1 MNLQECPRAR
11 RLRALAAA
19 LLAAALLLLAAG
31 CSNPEK
37 AKAEHLQRG
46 EALLKERRWQE
57 ASLEFRNAIQIDGN
71 LAAAHWGLAQAY
83 RELGRD
89 SDFGEELQRAV
100 KLDPNNMEART
111 LLAQGYLVAFGREKR
126 QEFIAEAE
134 RLIGEML
141 AKDPRSPDAHILSA
155 NVIFFK
161 GGPDAAKQAEEKI
174 KYAISLDPQRMQSYM
189 GLAKFYQQTGRNDA
203 AESVFR
209 QAISINDRSSLAH
222 GQYAIFLVQT
232 GRNDDAEAEFRKAV
246 DVEPDNRDTRKVLA
260 SYYLVNQRYDKAE
273 EAYKAWAQL
282 DWDKAEG
289 RARLAD
295 YYATVGRF
303 DDAASLYQ
311 DIVNNFKDYTRG
323 RYRLGEISLQRGD
336 VAGAD
341 AQAGSLLKANEK
353 DIDALFLRARIFSA
367 KGKTRE
373 AIANLKTVL
382 DQEPRSKLGLY
393 FMSDAL
399 YRDGQY
405 EQARARAGELERYY
419 PDFFPAK
426 LLQIQINLD
435 SRDYEGARR
444 MADEL
449 LKKLQE
455 PDQTP
460 KGDVTPQV
468 LADIKTNAYL
478 LRGKASIQAVN
489 PSTPRAEASKAAAS
503 ARADFDAARQAAP
516 NSPLPYVNLADA
528 AGLEGKI
535 DEAQQHIEH
544 ALSLDRTNQ
553 QALTALI
560 NLGAATN
567 RLDQSR
573 SRVEQLAAEQPSS
586 APLQYLVG
594 QSYRTA
600 SQQQPPD
607 AQRAEAAMKRA
618 VELDPEY
625 MAAYTAL
632 AEIYVMT
639 NQADRAVEQYNLILK
654 KRPDDFTAYRN
665 LGLIESQR
673 GRLDE
678 AEKYYRGALS
688 IRPDEFVSANNL
700 AAMYADHG
708 RGNAEE
714 AIRLA
719 QDVVRRYPN
728 EPGFADT
735 LGWVYYRKGLY
746 RDAVEQLQR
755 AVSSASKRGG
765 DNSLYRWHLGKAL
778 ADGGDRAAARRE
790 LQRCQELYA
799 VEQSRPVK
807 APTQTPIDDV
817 RRTLESLS

>member
-19 LLAAALLLLAAG
+19 LLAALLLLAAG

-37 AKAEHLQRG
+37 AKAEHLSRG

-57 ASLEFRNAIQIDGN
+57 ASLEFRNAIQIDNN

-89 SDFGEELQRAV
+89 SEFGEELQRTV
-100 KLDPNNMEART
+100 KLDQNNMEART
-111 LLAQGYLVAFGREKR
+111 LLTQGYLVAYNRDKR
-126 QEFIAEAE
+126 PELLSEAE
-134 RLIGEML
+134 RLVGEML
-141 AKDPRSPDAHILSA
+141 AKDPRNPDAHILSA

-161 GGPDAAKQAEEKI
+161 GDPDAAKQAEEKI
-174 KYAISLDPQRMQSYM
+174 KYAVSLDPQRMQSYM
-189 GLAKFYQQTGRNDA
+189 GLAKFYQQTGRVNEADA
-203 AESVFR
+203 VFK

-232 GRNDDAEAEFRKAV
+232 GRNNDAEAEFRKAV
-246 DVEPDNRDTRKVLA
+246 EVEPDNRDTRKVLA

-273 EAYKAWAQL
+273 AEYKAWAQL

-303 DDAASLYQ
+303 DEAASLYQ

-336 VAGAD
+336 VAGAE
-341 AQAGSLLKANEK
+341 AQADSLLKANEK
-353 DIDALFLRARIFSA
+353 DMDALFLRARIFSA
-367 KGKTRE
+367 RGKLRE
-373 AIANLKTVL
+373 AIANLKSVL

-393 FMSDAL
+393 FMSDSL

-435 SRDYEGARR
+435 SRDYDGARR

-449 LKKLQE
+449 LKKLDE

-468 LADIKTNAYL
+468 LADIKTNARL
-478 LRGKASIQAVN
+478 LRGKASILSVN
-489 PSTPRAEASKAAAS
+489 PSTPRDAASKAAAS

-535 DEAQQHIEH
+535 DEARQHIEH
-544 ALSLDRTNQ
+544 ALSLDKTNS
-553 QALTALI
+553 QALTAFI
-560 NLGAATN
+560 NLGSATN
-567 RLDQSR
+567 QLDQAR
-573 SRVEQLAAEQPSS
+573 ARVEQLAAEQPTN
-586 APLQYLVG
+586 AELQYLVG
-594 QSYRTA
+594 QAYRTS
-600 SQQQPPD
+600 SQQQPWD

-618 VELDPEY
+618 VELDSEY
-625 MAAYTAL
+625 MPAYSAL

-665 LGLIESQR
+665 LGLIEAGR
-673 GRLDE
+673 GKLDE
-678 AEKYYRGALS
+678 AEKNYRSALS

-700 AAMYADHG
+700 AAIYADHG

-755 AVSSASKRGG
+755 AVNIASKRGG

-778 ADGGDRAAARRE
+778 ADGGDRVAARRE
-790 LQRCQELYA
+790 LQKCQELYTL
-799 VEQSRPVK
+799 EQSRPVK
-807 APTQTPIDDV
+807 SPTQTPIDDV
-817 RRTLESLS
+817 RRTLESLG